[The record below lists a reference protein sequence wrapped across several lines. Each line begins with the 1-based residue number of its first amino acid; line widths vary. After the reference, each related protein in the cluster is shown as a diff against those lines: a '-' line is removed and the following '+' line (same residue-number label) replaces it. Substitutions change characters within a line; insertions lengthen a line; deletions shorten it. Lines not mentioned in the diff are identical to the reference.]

1 MSPPT
6 HALPLRPVSVQA
18 RARRRRAAYTMVEVM
33 MALAILAVGATGVIA
48 MQKAT
53 LIGNT
58 RARNLTIA
66 SSIASAW
73 IDRLKI
79 DGLAWRKTTSGGTTI
94 NDTRWLKTVGEDYP
108 QIGGNEN
115 VWFRP
120 GIDMTLGYS
129 PAADVRGHDITDAAK
144 TKEAAFCT
152 NVRLVQLMPN
162 MVRADVR
169 VFWLR
174 NRGTNVSDTEAGTV
188 NGMELCSGDAGYVSK
203 VSDSTSRYHFV
214 YMSAAV
220 MRTGAN
226 L

>member
-1 MSPPT
+1 MKTPK
-6 HALPLRPVSVQA
+6 
-18 RARRRRAAYTMVEVM
+18 RRSKSLGYTMVEVM

-48 MQKAT
+48 MQKTT

-58 RARNLTIA
+58 RARNLATA
-66 SSIASAW
+66 SRVAATW

-79 DGLAWRKTTSGGTTI
+79 DALGWRKTTGGGTTI
-94 NDTRWLKTVGEDYP
+94 SKTRWLKVVGEDYP

-115 VWFRP
+115 VWTRP
-120 GIDMTLGYS
+120 AVDTALGYS
-129 PAADVRGHDITDAAK
+129 PGADVRGYDITDAALLK
-144 TKEAAFCT
+144 DAAFCT
-152 NVRLVQLMPN
+152 NVRLVQLLPN

-174 NRGTNVSDTEAGTV
+174 HRGTNVSNSEAGTI
-188 NGMELCSGDAGYVSK
+188 NGQELCSGDAGYVGK
-203 VSDSTSRYHFV
+203 VGEATSRYHFV

-220 MRTGAN
+220 MRSGAN